1 MTINNF
7 DIIRRLLKFDDKD
20 DFYFLQII
28 QRKKDGNIVPSANN
42 GYRTIKTYY
51 IRSLEDFDRRKE
63 AIVQLCKQ
71 NNARAYINLNVR
83 NAREVALTAAKAYI
97 DLVRED
103 RCSQGHRIYDHV
115 CGVTPKMG
123 VKKKW
128 IVDIDDLTKEQVN
141 IICDKICRCRSKYK
155 ITDMRYL
162 KTLSED
168 LYDNIIAEIPTAH
181 GVHIITHGFDV
192 GRFREILEQTTKI
205 NLTKDQ
211 IKEIT
216 FVKKDNPTLLYF
228 EKKDLKNVN
237 TLNILE

>member
-1 MTINNF
+1 MTTDNF
-7 DIIRRLLKFDDKD
+7 EQIRDMLTFTDKD

-28 QRKKDGNIVPSANN
+28 QRKKDGCDVKSANN

-51 IRSLEDFDRRKE
+51 IRSREDFDRRRD
-63 AIVQLCKQ
+63 AIIQLCEQ

-83 NAREVALTAAKAYI
+83 SAREVALTAAKAYI

-103 RCSQGHRIYDHV
+103 RCEQGHRVYDHA

-128 IVDIDDLTKEQVN
+128 IVDIDDLTPEQIDIV
-141 IICDKICRCRSKYK
+141 CEKICKCRSGRHYNA
-155 ITDMRYL
+155 INDV
-162 KTLSED
+162 
-168 LYDNIIAEIPTAH
+168 YDNIIAQIPTAH

-192 GRFREILEQTTKI
+192 GRFREILEQTTSI
-205 NLTKDQ
+205 TLTKEQ

-216 FVKKDNPTLLYF
+216 TVKKDNPTLLYF
-228 EKKDLKNVN
+228 
-237 TLNILE
+237 TTI

>member
-1 MTINNF
+1 MNVNNF
-7 DIIRRLLKFDDKD
+7 DLIRTLLKFEDKD

-63 AIVQLCKQ
+63 AIIQLCEQ

-83 NAREVALTAAKAYI
+83 SAKEVALEAAKAYI

-103 RCSQGHRIYDHV
+103 RCHQGHRVYDHA
-115 CGVTPKMG
+115 CGVTPKIG

-128 IVDIDDLTKEQVN
+128 IVDVDDLKKEQVD
-141 IICDKICRCRSKYK
+141 IICEKICKCRSGRHYNA
-155 ITDMRYL
+155 INDV
-162 KTLSED
+162 
-168 LYDNIIAEIPTAH
+168 YDNIITHIPTAH

-192 GRFREILEQTTKI
+192 GRFREILEQTTSI
-205 NLTKDQ
+205 NLTKEQ
-211 IKEIT
+211 IKEIVT
-216 FVKKDNPTLLYF
+216 VKKDNPTLLYF
-228 EKKDLKNVN
+228 KEDYG
-237 TLNILE
+237 E